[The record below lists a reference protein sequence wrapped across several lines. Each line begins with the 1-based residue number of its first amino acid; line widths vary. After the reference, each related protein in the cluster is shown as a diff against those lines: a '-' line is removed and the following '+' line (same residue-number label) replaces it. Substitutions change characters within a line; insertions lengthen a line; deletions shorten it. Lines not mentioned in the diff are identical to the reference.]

1 MTAPDT
7 TPDVIPVAELE
18 AMSDEDFAA
27 LFPAGPAVAGLIT
40 ALAQQSDMAV
50 AS

>member
-1 MTAPDT
+1 MSTPDT
-7 TPDVIPVAELE
+7 PDEITVAELD

-27 LFPAGPAVAGLIT
+27 LFPAGPAVAGLIL
-40 ALAQQSDMAV
+40 ALCQGDMAV